1 MVHPAEGWGLEAA
14 STGRPGDGNVGIGG
28 RDLPRRGQETHSL
41 GERRIRDGWVREPK
55 QLGNRLAEIRKEI
68 QSWRGDDA
76 EMGAQGP

>member
-1 MVHPAEGWGLEAA
+1 MVHPAEGWGLKAA
-14 STGRPGDGNVGIGG
+14 SIGRPGDGDVGIGG
-28 RDLPRRGQETHSL
+28 RDPPDEGRRPTAWGN
-41 GERRIRDGWVREPK
+41 GESEMGGVREPK